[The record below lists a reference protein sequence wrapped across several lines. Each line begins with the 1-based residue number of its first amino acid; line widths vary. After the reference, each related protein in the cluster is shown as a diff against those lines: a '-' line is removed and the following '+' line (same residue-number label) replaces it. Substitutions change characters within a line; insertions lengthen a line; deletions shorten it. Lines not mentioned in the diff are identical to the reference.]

1 MKNWVFLLGM
11 ITLSIS
17 IIIFGVLL
25 SQAIERAGLVWIV
38 RFLIL
43 QSCCV
48 AHFLPFPKEIDGAIS
63 VIYIDWTIS

>member
-25 SQAIERAGLVWIV
+25 SQAIERAGSGLDSS
-38 RFLIL
+38 LSYL
-43 QSCCV
+43 

>member
-25 SQAIERAGLVWIV
+25 SQAIERAGSGLDSSLYYFAELL
-38 RFLIL
+38 RGTLL
-43 QSCCV
+43 
-48 AHFLPFPKEIDGAIS
+48 
-63 VIYIDWTIS
+63 TISERN